1 MGKRDARE
9 GSQVCLKERTAV
21 RPLLLFLVDPQ
32 QISRAEVES
41 SQSSPS
47 RTRRPKLR
55 LLPSVVLKNSN
66 APALASMIWRLS
78 LSAREFLYF
87 SAREEAMSGNHIS
100 TRSLLVGEHRV
111 GGEKPVSRR

>member
-41 SQSSPS
+41 SQS
-47 RTRRPKLR
+47 
-55 LLPSVVLKNSN
+55 PSVQNAEAQ
-66 APALASMIWRLS
+66 APATPFGCPQKFKCAG
-78 LSAREFLYF
+78 
-87 SAREEAMSGNHIS
+87 SGFDDMAIVPIS
-100 TRSLLVGEHRV
+100 
-111 GGEKPVSRR
+111 P